1 MQLARMVNGFGTGHI
16 HRVQRIGGG
25 LQVPAREVQID
36 DGVPELD
43 VTQQQPNGAQVSACF

>member
-1 MQLARMVNGFGTGHI
+1 MQLARMVNGFRTGHI
-16 HRVQRIGGG
+16 HGVQRIGGG

-43 VTQQQPNGAQVSACF
+43 VTEQQLNGAQVSACF